1 MEENE
6 WSEQLKVDDVSVKFK
21 LDLGASCNVLP
32 REVFQRFP
40 TRRQFPGP
48 RLRRYGAKHGYL
60 TVLGLHTA
68 KVVIRGDVHIVDFV
82 VVDEPDQPSIL
93 GLSSFQRL
101 NLIRRVHSMEVDPRP
116 PVPPVVTEFL
126 DVFLGL
132 SKLLV
137 ERHINTFGYG

>member
-1 MEENE
+1 
-6 WSEQLKVDDVSVKFK
+6 
-21 LDLGASCNVLP
+21 
-32 REVFQRFP
+32 
-40 TRRQFPGP
+40 
-48 RLRRYGAKHGYL
+48 
-60 TVLGLHTA
+60 
-68 KVVIRGDVHIVDFV
+68 VVIRGDVHIVDFV